1 LICVSDTGCGMPPDV
16 LDRAFEPFFTTK
28 ELGHG
33 TGLGLSQ
40 VYGFVKQSGGHVKIY
55 SEDGQGT
62 TVNIYLPRLTRQVG
76 SDELPPF
83 DMPGR
88 SEADEV
94 ILVVEDDEDLRSYLT
109 EALRSL
115 GYSVVASADAH
126 GALAIISRN
135 STRIDLMLTDVVMP
149 GMNGRELGRRAQEIR
164 PGLRVLYMSGY
175 SRNAVVHQGR
185 LDDGI
190 ELLQKPITQTHLASR
205 ELALRCPLFPPQRR
219 ASGHGGRR
227 VGP

>member
-1 LICVSDTGCGMPPDV
+1 MPPDV
-16 LDRAFEPFFTTK
+16 VDRAFEPFFTTK

-55 SEDGQGT
+55 SEEGQGT
-62 TVNIYLPRLTRQVG
+62 TVSIYLPRLTRQAHN
-76 SDELPPF
+76 DELQAY

-88 SEADEV
+88 SEAGEV

-109 EALRSL
+109 EALRNL
-115 GYSVVASADAH
+115 GYSVLSSPHAQGAIAILGRDA
-126 GALAIISRN
+126 A
-135 STRIDLMLTDVVMP
+135 RIDLMLTDVVMP

-164 PGLRVLYMSGY
+164 PGLHVLYMSGY

-190 ELLQKPITQTHLASR
+190 ELLQKPITQSHLASR
-205 ELALRCPLFPPQRR
+205 VRDVLDR
-219 ASGHGGRR
+219 AAAGRSQ
-227 VGP
+227 P